1 MAFTQDFGDAEGFNL
16 MDTSDVIRLVLLGLT
31 VLLSAFFAG
40 SEAAFLSVQRS
51 RLAALILDKV
61 KGAERVEKLASNPE
75 KLLPT
80 VLTGNNL
87 VNVAAAALGTTL
99 AGSYLSPN
107 WAVGVS
113 VGAVTVLLLLFGEIL
128 PKVIATKN
136 AEGLALILVR
146 PLQAAQILFFPIVW
160 VLEIYSRMVG
170 RIFGLSGSRLVSE
183 REIRALIDVAEIEGG
198 VEKGEAALLEKV
210 FHFGDLRV
218 GDVMTPRT
226 EIIFVELSATLQD
239 FLPIYARTTY
249 TRFPVFDGDR
259 ENIVGILSV
268 KDLLE
273 AVAQGTIQLHDS
285 VATALRPAHFVPET
299 KPVDEL
305 FDELREV
312 GQHMAITVNEHGGVA
327 GVVTLMQLLEVI
339 VGPVGEEGE
348 PIEEEFVAVGQSQF
362 DVLAAMSI
370 LEANENLDI
379 DLPEGDYQTLAGFV
393 LEQLGHIPQEGESFR
408 YGEIELEVKEMQAVK
423 VHRVEVRILRS

>member
-1 MAFTQDFGDAEGFNL
+1 

-285 VATALRPAHFVPET
+285 VATALSPAHFVPET

-312 GQHMAITVNEHGGVA
+312 GQHMAITINEHGGVA

>member
-1 MAFTQDFGDAEGFNL
+1 

-239 FLPIYARTTY
+239 FLPIYARTTH

>member
-1 MAFTQDFGDAEGFNL
+1 

-305 FDELREV
+305 FDELREI

-423 VHRVEVRILRS
+423 IHRVEVRILGP

>member
-1 MAFTQDFGDAEGFNL
+1 

-107 WAVGVS
+107 WAVGAS

>member
-1 MAFTQDFGDAEGFNL
+1 
-16 MDTSDVIRLVLLGLT
+16 MDTSDVVRLVLLGLT

-160 VLEIYSRMVG
+160 VLEIYSRMVE

-183 REIRALIDVAEIEGG
+183 REIRALLDVAEIEGG
-198 VEKGEAALLEKV
+198 VEKGEADLLEKV

-305 FDELREV
+305 FDELREI
-312 GQHMAITVNEHGGVA
+312 GQQMAITVNEHGGVA
-327 GVVTLMQLLEVI
+327 GVVTLMQLVEVI

-423 VHRVEVRILRS
+423 IHRVEVRIPGP

>member
-1 MAFTQDFGDAEGFNL
+1 
-16 MDTSDVIRLVLLGLT
+16 MDTSDVIRLVLLGLA

-285 VATALRPAHFVPET
+285 VTTPLRPAHFVPET

>member
-1 MAFTQDFGDAEGFNL
+1 

-273 AVAQGTIQLHDS
+273 AVAQGTVQLHDS
-285 VATALRPAHFVPET
+285 VATTLRPAHFVPET

-408 YGEIELEVKEMQAVK
+408 YGEIQLEVKEMQAVK
-423 VHRVEVRILRS
+423 IHRVEVRILGS

>member
-1 MAFTQDFGDAEGFNL
+1 
-16 MDTSDVIRLVLLGLT
+16 MDTSDVVRLVLLGLT

-285 VATALRPAHFVPET
+285 VTTALRPAHFVPET

>member
-1 MAFTQDFGDAEGFNL
+1 
-16 MDTSDVIRLVLLGLT
+16 MDTSDVIRLVLLGLA

-107 WAVGVS
+107 WAVGAS
-113 VGAVTVLLLLFGEIL
+113 VGAVTVLLLLFGELL

-210 FHFGDLRV
+210 FHFGDLRA

-285 VATALRPAHFVPET
+285 VTTPLRPAHFVPET

-305 FDELREV
+305 FEELREI
-312 GQHMAITVNEHGGVA
+312 GQQMAITVNEHGGVA

-370 LEANENLDI
+370 REANENLDI

>member
-1 MAFTQDFGDAEGFNL
+1 
-16 MDTSDVIRLVLLGLT
+16 MDTSDVIRLVLLGLA

-408 YGEIELEVKEMQAVK
+408 YGEIQLEVKEMQAVK
-423 VHRVEVRILRS
+423 IHRVEVRILGP

>member
-1 MAFTQDFGDAEGFNL
+1 

-113 VGAVTVLLLLFGEIL
+113 VGAVTMLLLLFGEIL

-170 RIFGLSGSRLVSE
+170 RIFGLSDSRLVSE

-198 VEKGEAALLEKV
+198 VEKAEADLLEKV

-362 DVLAAMSI
+362 DVLAAMPI

>member
-1 MAFTQDFGDAEGFNL
+1 

-160 VLEIYSRMVG
+160 VLEIYSRMVE

-210 FHFGDLRV
+210 YHFGDLRV

-348 PIEEEFVAVGQSQF
+348 SIEEEFVAVGQSQF

-408 YGEIELEVKEMQAVK
+408 YGEIQLEVKEMQAVK
-423 VHRVEVRILRS
+423 IHRVEVRILGP

>member
-1 MAFTQDFGDAEGFNL
+1 

-268 KDLLE
+268 KDLLG
-273 AVAQGTIQLHDS
+273 AVAQGTIQLQDS

-348 PIEEEFVAVGQSQF
+348 PIEEELVAVGQSQF

>member
-1 MAFTQDFGDAEGFNL
+1 

-170 RIFGLSGSRLVSE
+170 RIFGLSDSRLVSE

-273 AVAQGTIQLHDS
+273 AVAQGTIQLNDS
-285 VATALRPAHFVPET
+285 VTTALRPAHFVPET

-305 FDELREV
+305 FDELREI

-408 YGEIELEVKEMQAVK
+408 YGEIQLEVKEMQAVK
-423 VHRVEVRILRS
+423 IHRVEVRILGS

>member
-1 MAFTQDFGDAEGFNL
+1 
-16 MDTSDVIRLVLLGLT
+16 MDTSDVIRLVLLGLA

-423 VHRVEVRILRS
+423 VHRVEVRILRF

>member
-1 MAFTQDFGDAEGFNL
+1 ME
-16 MDTSDVIRLVLLGLT
+16 TSDAIRLVLLGFA

-61 KGAERVEKLASNPE
+61 KGAETVEKLASNPE

-348 PIEEEFVAVGQSQF
+348 LIEEEFVAVGQSQF

-370 LEANENLDI
+370 LEANENLGI

-408 YGEIELEVKEMQAVK
+408 YGEIQLEVKEMQAVK
-423 VHRVEVRILRS
+423 IHRVEVRIMGS

>member
-1 MAFTQDFGDAEGFNL
+1 
-16 MDTSDVIRLVLLGLT
+16 MDTSDAIRLVLLGFA

-40 SEAAFLSVQRS
+40 SEAAVLSVQRS
-51 RLAALILDKV
+51 RLAALVLVKV
-61 KGAERVEKLASNPE
+61 KGAERVERLANNPE

-408 YGEIELEVKEMQAVK
+408 YGEIQLEVKEMQAVK
-423 VHRVEVRILRS
+423 IHRVEVRILGP

>member
-1 MAFTQDFGDAEGFNL
+1 

-218 GDVMTPRT
+218 GNVMTPRT

-423 VHRVEVRILRS
+423 IHRVEVRILGP

>member
-1 MAFTQDFGDAEGFNL
+1 
-16 MDTSDVIRLVLLGLT
+16 MDTSDVVRLVLLGLT

-408 YGEIELEVKEMQAVK
+408 YGEIQLEVKEMQAVK
-423 VHRVEVRILRS
+423 IHRVEVRILGS

>member
-1 MAFTQDFGDAEGFNL
+1 
-16 MDTSDVIRLVLLGLT
+16 MDTSDVVRLVLLGLT

>member
-1 MAFTQDFGDAEGFNL
+1 
-16 MDTSDVIRLVLLGLT
+16 MDTSDVIRLVLLGLA

-362 DVLAAMSI
+362 DVLAAISI

>member
-1 MAFTQDFGDAEGFNL
+1 

-107 WAVGVS
+107 WAVGAS
-113 VGAVTVLLLLFGEIL
+113 VGVVTVLLLLFGEIL

-160 VLEIYSRMVG
+160 VLEIYSRMVE

-312 GQHMAITVNEHGGVA
+312 GQHIAITVNEHGGVA

-408 YGEIELEVKEMQAVK
+408 YGEIQLEVKEMQAVK
-423 VHRVEVRILRS
+423 IHRVEVRILGS

>member
-1 MAFTQDFGDAEGFNL
+1 
-16 MDTSDVIRLVLLGLT
+16 MDTSDVIRLVLLGLA

-107 WAVGVS
+107 WAVGAS

-239 FLPIYARTTY
+239 FLPIYARTTH

-273 AVAQGTIQLHDS
+273 AVAQGTIQLNDS
-285 VATALRPAHFVPET
+285 VTTALRPAHFVPET

>member
-1 MAFTQDFGDAEGFNL
+1 ME
-16 MDTSDVIRLVLLGLT
+16 TSDAIRLVLLGFA

-51 RLAALILDKV
+51 RLAALVLDKV
-61 KGAERVEKLASNPE
+61 KGAEKVEELASHPE

-107 WAVGVS
+107 WAVGAS
-113 VGAVTVLLLLFGEIL
+113 VGGVTVLLLLFGEIL

-136 AEGLALILVR
+136 AERLALILVR
-146 PLQAAQILFFPIVW
+146 PLQAAQILFFPIVL
-160 VLEIYSRMVG
+160 VLEMYSRMVE
-170 RIFGLSGSRLVSE
+170 RIFGLSGNRLVSE

-198 VEKGEAALLEKV
+198 VEKGEADLLEKV

-226 EIIFVELSATLQD
+226 EIIFVELNTTLQD
-239 FLPIYARTTY
+239 FLPIYARTTF

-273 AVAQGTIQLHDS
+273 EVALGTIQPQDS
-285 VATALRPAHFVPET
+285 VTTALRPVHFVPET
-299 KPVDEL
+299 KPVDDL
-305 FDELREV
+305 FDELRAL
-312 GQHMAITVNEHGGVA
+312 GQQMAITVNEHGGVA

-348 PIEEEFVAVGQSQF
+348 PAEEEFVAVGQGQY

-370 LEANENLDI
+370 LEANENFGI
-379 DLPEGDYQTLAGFV
+379 DLPEGEYQTLAGFV

-408 YGEIELEVKEMQAVK
+408 YGDIQLEVKEMQAVK
-423 VHRVEVRILRS
+423 IHRVEVRILGTQSSGVD

>member
-1 MAFTQDFGDAEGFNL
+1 

-273 AVAQGTIQLHDS
+273 AVAQGTIQLHDG

>member
-1 MAFTQDFGDAEGFNL
+1 
-16 MDTSDVIRLVLLGLT
+16 MDTSDVIRLVLLGLA

-170 RIFGLSGSRLVSE
+170 RIFGLSDSRLVSE

>member
-1 MAFTQDFGDAEGFNL
+1 

-408 YGEIELEVKEMQAVK
+408 YGEIQLEVKEMQAVK

>member
-1 MAFTQDFGDAEGFNL
+1 

-170 RIFGLSGSRLVSE
+170 RIFGLSDSRLVNE

-305 FDELREV
+305 FDELREI
-312 GQHMAITVNEHGGVA
+312 GQQMAITVNEHGGVA

-408 YGEIELEVKEMQAVK
+408 YGEIQLEVKEMQAVK
-423 VHRVEVRILRS
+423 IHRVEVRILGP

>member
-1 MAFTQDFGDAEGFNL
+1 

-210 FHFGDLRV
+210 FHFGDLRA

-239 FLPIYARTTY
+239 FLPIYARTTH

-285 VATALRPAHFVPET
+285 VATALRPARFVPET

-408 YGEIELEVKEMQAVK
+408 YGEIHLEVKEMQAVK
-423 VHRVEVRILRS
+423 IHRVEVRILGP

>member
-1 MAFTQDFGDAEGFNL
+1 

-379 DLPEGDYQTLAGFV
+379 DLPEGDYQALAGFV

>member
-1 MAFTQDFGDAEGFNL
+1 
-16 MDTSDVIRLVLLGLT
+16 MDTSDVVRLVLLGLT

-40 SEAAFLSVQRS
+40 SEAAFLSIQRS

-146 PLQAAQILFFPIVW
+146 PLQAAQILFIPIVW

-408 YGEIELEVKEMQAVK
+408 YGEIQLEVKEMQAVK
-423 VHRVEVRILRS
+423 IHRVEVRILGP

>member
-1 MAFTQDFGDAEGFNL
+1 MDTGDA
-16 MDTSDVIRLVLLGLT
+16 IRLVLLGLA
-31 VLLSAFFAG
+31 VVLSAFFAG

-51 RLAALILDKV
+51 KLAALVLDKV
-61 KGAERVEKLASNPE
+61 KGAERVERLATHPE

-107 WAVGVS
+107 WAVGAS
-113 VGAVTVLLLLFGEIL
+113 IGGVTVLLLLFGEIL

-136 AEGLALILVR
+136 AEGMALMLVR

-160 VLEIYSRMVG
+160 VLEMYSRMVE
-170 RIFGLSGSRLVSE
+170 RIFGLSGNRLVSE
-183 REIRALIDVAEIEGG
+183 REIRALIDVAEFEGG
-198 VEKGEAALLEKV
+198 VEKGEADLLEKV
-210 FHFGDLRV
+210 FHFGDLRA

-226 EIIFVELSATLQD
+226 EIIFVELNTALQD

-249 TRFPVFDGDR
+249 TRFPVFEGNR

-273 AVAQGTIQLHDS
+273 AVAQGTIQPQDS
-285 VATALRPAHFVPET
+285 ATTALRPAHFVPET

-305 FDELREV
+305 FDELRKL
-312 GQHMAITVNEHGGVA
+312 GQQMAITVNEHGGVA

-339 VGPVGEEGE
+339 VGPGGEEGE
-348 PIEEEFVAVGQSQF
+348 PVEEEFVAVGHGQF
-362 DVLAAMSI
+362 DVSAAMSI
-370 LEANENLDI
+370 LEANENLGI

-408 YGEIELEVKEMQAVK
+408 YGEVYLEVKVMRTVK
-423 VHRVEVRILRS
+423 IDRVEVRILEPQNSSFN

>member
-1 MAFTQDFGDAEGFNL
+1 ME
-16 MDTSDVIRLVLLGLT
+16 TSDAIRLVLLGFA

-51 RLAALILDKV
+51 RLAALVLDKV
-61 KGAERVEKLASNPE
+61 KGAEKVEELASHPE

-107 WAVGVS
+107 WAVGAS
-113 VGAVTVLLLLFGEIL
+113 VGGVTVLLLLFGEIL
-128 PKVIATKN
+128 PKVIATTN
-136 AEGLALILVR
+136 AERLALILVR
-146 PLQAAQILFFPIVW
+146 PLQAAQILFFPIVL
-160 VLEIYSRMVG
+160 VLEMYSRMVE
-170 RIFGLSGSRLVSE
+170 RTFGLSGNRLVSE

-198 VEKGEAALLEKV
+198 VEKGEADLLEKV

-226 EIIFVELSATLQD
+226 EIIFVELNTTLQD
-239 FLPIYARTTY
+239 FLPIYARTTF

-273 AVAQGTIQLHDS
+273 EVALGTIQPQDS
-285 VATALRPAHFVPET
+285 VTTALRHVHFVPET
-299 KPVDEL
+299 KPVDNL
-305 FDELREV
+305 FDELRAL
-312 GQHMAITVNEHGGVA
+312 GQQMAITVNEHGGVA

-348 PIEEEFVAVGQSQF
+348 PAEEEFVAVGQGQY

-370 LEANENLDI
+370 LEANENFGI
-379 DLPEGDYQTLAGFV
+379 DLPEGEYQTLAGFV
-393 LEQLGHIPQEGESFR
+393 LEQLGHIPQEGESFH
-408 YGEIELEVKEMQAVK
+408 YGDIHLEVKEMQAVK
-423 VHRVEVRILRS
+423 IHRVEVRILGTPSSGVD

>member
-1 MAFTQDFGDAEGFNL
+1 
-16 MDTSDVIRLVLLGLT
+16 MDTSDVVRLVLLGLT

-170 RIFGLSGSRLVSE
+170 RIFGLSDSRLVNE

-285 VATALRPAHFVPET
+285 VTTALRPAHFVPET

-339 VGPVGEEGE
+339 VGPVGDEGE

-408 YGEIELEVKEMQAVK
+408 YGEIQLEVKEMQAVK
-423 VHRVEVRILRS
+423 IHRVEVRILGP